1 MWLFRLIKKLIYF
14 VLFILIV
21 GGMMVVFYQFL
32 WFKTDSINVDLWVD
46 STWTTTPA
54 EITGALTG
62 IPGINEWYQ
71 GIVSGA
77 SNDIL
82 KKLAAGG
89 IPLGF
94 ALLFGISVN
103 TIVSMIFHFIMKLFS
118 KRKERKQIKKTVESM
133 A

>member
-1 MWLFRLIKKLIYF
+1 
-14 VLFILIV
+14 
-21 GGMMVVFYQFL
+21 MVVFYQFL